1 MTYEYACDVCDV
13 ELEIQKPM
21 AESSREEK
29 CEDCGNVLRRV
40 FSTPQVVNYGN
51 YFDTMTDSE
60 RWGYAEHKRK
70 TEADIKKKA
79 AQGIKVDKV
88 ENVKGTPSEFR
99 VEHPK

>member
-1 MTYEYACDVCDV
+1 MTYEYACDECNLDFD
-13 ELEIQKPM
+13 INKPM
-21 AESSREEK
+21 AESSRKETCVE
-29 CEDCGNVLRRV
+29 CGSELRRV

-51 YFDTMTDSE
+51 YFDTLSDSE

-99 VEHPK
+99 VEIPK